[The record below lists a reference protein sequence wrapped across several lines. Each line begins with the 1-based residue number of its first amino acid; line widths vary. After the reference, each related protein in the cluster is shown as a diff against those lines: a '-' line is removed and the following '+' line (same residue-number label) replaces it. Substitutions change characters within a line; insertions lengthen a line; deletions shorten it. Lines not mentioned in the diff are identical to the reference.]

1 MIEGLDYR
9 KHPILFVDDEELA
22 LETFKAQF
30 RRDFTIH
37 TALSGQEALQI
48 LSQQPIS
55 LVITDQRMPQMS
67 GVALLEQVSRLYP
80 DTIRMLIT
88 AYTDMDVVIAAIN
101 QGHVYRYFPKP
112 YNEDEVRQSIK
123 EGIERYYLIR
133 ERDRLYAEKI
143 ELIKRVERTNRLTAV
158 GTLAAGM
165 AHEINNPLVAI
176 NTFLQMVPQKY
187 NEPEIDKEFWEHF
200 YQVVLSEVDRI
211 RNLLSRLL
219 KYSRFSEKEDLHL
232 EETDINQVLQDMIAF
247 LENEAKRKNLSI
259 QHDLATGLPIA
270 LVDRERMK
278 QVFLN
283 ILLNAIQ
290 ATFRGY
296 IQIKSACIEEEG
308 EQFIQV
314 AISDTGTGIGQE
326 ELQKLFNPFF
336 TTKQRG
342 GSGLGLITCHQ
353 IVDEHRGTIDVQTE
367 VGKGSTF
374 IITLP
379 LDPHRYNRRR
389 AERRRE
395 EELHL

>member
-1 MIEGLDYR
+1 MIEGLDYI
-9 KHPILFVDDEELA
+9 KHPVLYVDDEEMA

-37 TALSGQEALQI
+37 TALSGQDALQI
-48 LSQQPIS
+48 MSRQPIA
-55 LVITDQRMPQMS
+55 LVITDQRMPQMN
-67 GVALLEQVSRLYP
+67 GITLLEEVSKLYP

-88 AYTDMDVVIAAIN
+88 AYSDMDVVIAAIN
-101 QGHVYRYFPKP
+101 KGHVYRYFPKP

-123 EGIERYYLIR
+123 EGLERHYLIR

-187 NEPEIDKEFWEHF
+187 VEKEKDHEFWGHF

-211 RNLLSRLL
+211 RNLIGRLL
-219 KYSRFSEKEDLHL
+219 KYSRYSEKEELHL
-232 EETDINQVLQDMIAF
+232 EETDINRILQDMAAF
-247 LENEAKRKNLSI
+247 LENEAKRKSLTI
-259 QHDLATGLPIA
+259 QQDLTPELPRA

-283 ILLNAIQ
+283 IILNAIQ

-296 IQIKSACIEEEG
+296 IQIKSGCIEEDG
-308 EQFIQV
+308 EKFIQV
-314 AISDTGTGIGQE
+314 SISDTGTGIGEE

-374 IITLP
+374 IVTLP
-379 LDPHRYNRRR
+379 LDPRRYNRRR
-389 AERRRE
+389 VERRKE
-395 EELHL
+395 EELLL

>member
-1 MIEGLDYR
+1 MIEGLDY
-9 KHPILFVDDEELA
+9 KKYPALYVDDEEMA

-37 TALSGQEALQI
+37 TALSGEEALRI
-48 LSQQPIS
+48 LSQQPIA
-55 LVITDQRMPQMS
+55 LIITDQRMPQMG
-67 GVALLEQVSRLYP
+67 GVALLEEVTKQYP
-80 DTIRMLIT
+80 NTIRMLMT
-88 AYTDMDVVIAAIN
+88 AYSDMDIVIAAIN
-101 QGHVYRYFPKP
+101 KGQVYRYFPKP
-112 YNEDEVRQSIK
+112 YNEDELRESIK
-123 EGIERYYLIR
+123 EGLERYYLIR
-133 ERDRLYAEKI
+133 ERERLYAEKI
-143 ELIKRVERTNRLTAV
+143 ELIKRMERTNRLTAV

-187 NEPEIDKEFWEHF
+187 AEEEMDKEFWEHF
-200 YQVVLSEVDRI
+200 HKVVISEVDRI
-211 RNLLSRLL
+211 RNLIGRLL
-219 KYSRFSEKEDLHL
+219 KYSRFSEKEELHL
-232 EETDINQVLQDMIAF
+232 EETDINQILQDMATF
-247 LENEAKRKNLSI
+247 LDNEAKRKGLTI
-259 QHDLATGLPIA
+259 QQDLTSGMPTA
-270 LVDRERMK
+270 LLDRERMK

-296 IQIKSACIEEEG
+296 IRIKSACIEEDG
-308 EQFIQV
+308 EKFLQI
-314 AISDTGTGIGQE
+314 AISDTGIGISEE

-374 IITLP
+374 IVTLP
-379 LDPHRYNRRR
+379 LDLRRYNRRR
-389 AERRRE
+389 IERRRE
-395 EELHL
+395 EDRLI

>member
-1 MIEGLDYR
+1 MIEGLDY
-9 KHPILFVDDEELA
+9 KKYPILYVDDEEMA

-37 TALSGQEALQI
+37 TAPSGQEALQI
-48 LSQQPIS
+48 LSQQPLA
-55 LVITDQRMPQMS
+55 LVITDQRMPQMG
-67 GVALLEQVSRLYP
+67 GVALLEQVTKQFP
-80 DTIRMLIT
+80 NTIRMLIT
-88 AYTDMDVVIAAIN
+88 AYSDMDVVIAAIN
-101 QGHVYRYFPKP
+101 KGQVYRYFAKP
-112 YNEDEVRQSIK
+112 YNEDEVRESIK
-123 EGIERYYLIR
+123 EGLERYYLIR
-133 ERDRLYAEKI
+133 ERERLYAEKI
-143 ELIKRVERTNRLTAV
+143 ELIKRMERTNRLTAV

-187 NEPEIDKEFWEHF
+187 AEEETDKEFWEHF
-200 YQVVLSEVDRI
+200 HQVVLSEVDRI
-211 RNLLSRLL
+211 RNLIGRLL

-232 EETDINQVLQDMIAF
+232 EETDTNQILQDMATF
-247 LENEAKRKNLSI
+247 LDNEAKRKGLAI
-259 QHDLATGLPIA
+259 QQDLMPGMPIA
-270 LVDRERMK
+270 LLDRERMK

-296 IQIKSACIEEEG
+296 ILIKSGCIEEDG
-308 EQFIQV
+308 EKFLQIS
-314 AISDTGTGIGQE
+314 ISDTGTGISEE

-342 GSGLGLITCHQ
+342 GNGLGLITCHQ

-374 IITLP
+374 IVTLP
-379 LDPHRYNRRR
+379 LDPRRYDRRR
-389 AERRRE
+389 IERRKE
-395 EELHL
+395 DEQLF

>member
-1 MIEGLDYR
+1 MIEGLDYK
-9 KHPILFVDDEELA
+9 KHPILFVDDEEMA

-37 TALSGQEALQI
+37 TALSGQEALRI
-48 LSQQPIS
+48 LSQQPIA
-55 LVITDQRMPQMS
+55 LIITDQRMPQMG
-67 GVALLEQVSRLYP
+67 GVALLEQVTKLYP
-80 DTIRMLIT
+80 STIRMLIT
-88 AYTDMDVVIAAIN
+88 AYSDMDVVIAAIN
-101 QGHVYRYFPKP
+101 RGEVYRYFPKP
-112 YNEDEVRQSIK
+112 YNEDEVRQAIK
-123 EGIERYYLIR
+123 EGLERYYLIR
-133 ERDRLYAEKI
+133 ERDRLFEEKI
-143 ELIKRVERTNRLTAV
+143 ELIKRMERTNRLTAV

-187 NEPEIDKEFWEHF
+187 NEPEMDKEFWEHF
-200 YQVVLSEVDRI
+200 HQVVLSEVDRI
-211 RNLLSRLL
+211 RNLIGRLL
-219 KYSRFSEKEDLHL
+219 KYSRFSEKEELHL
-232 EETDINQVLQDMIAF
+232 EETDINQILQDMATF
-247 LENEAKRKNLSI
+247 LENEAKRKGLTI
-259 QHDLATGLPIA
+259 QQDLVSGMPTA
-270 LVDRERMK
+270 LLDRERMK

-296 IQIKSACIEEEG
+296 ILIKSACIEEDG
-308 EQFIQV
+308 EKFLQV
-314 AISDTGTGIGQE
+314 AISDTGTGISEE

-374 IITLP
+374 IVTLP
-379 LDPHRYNRRR
+379 LDPRRYNRRR
-389 AERRRE
+389 VERRRE
-395 EELHL
+395 EELLL

>member
-1 MIEGLDYR
+1 MIEGLDYK
-9 KHPILFVDDEELA
+9 KHPILFVDDEEMA

-30 RRDFTIH
+30 KRDFTIH
-37 TALSGQEALQI
+37 TALGGQKALET
-48 LSQQPIS
+48 LSQQPMALILS
-55 LVITDQRMPQMS
+55 DQRMPQMG
-67 GVALLEQVSRLYP
+67 GVALLEQVSKLYP

-88 AYTDMDVVIAAIN
+88 AYTDMEVVIEAIN
-101 QGHVYRYFPKP
+101 KGHVYRYFPKP
-112 YNEDEVRQSIK
+112 YNEDELRLSIK

-187 NEPEIDKEFWEHF
+187 KEPETDNEFWEHF
-200 YQVVLSEVDRI
+200 YQVVLSEVERI

-219 KYSRFSEKEDLHL
+219 KYSRFSEKEELHL
-232 EETDINQVLQDMIAF
+232 EETDINQVLKDMITF

-259 QHDLATGLPIA
+259 QQDLEIGMPPAM
-270 LVDRERMK
+270 VDRERIK

-296 IQIKSACIEEEG
+296 IRVKSACIEEDG
-308 EQFIQV
+308 EKFLR
-314 AISDTGTGIGQE
+314 ISVRDTGTGIGE
-326 ELQKLFNPFF
+326 EDLQKLFNPFF
-336 TTKQRG
+336 TTKQPG
-342 GSGLGLITCHQ
+342 GSGLGLVTCHQ

-374 IITLP
+374 IVTLP
-379 LDPHRYNRRR
+379 LDPRRYDRRR
-389 AERRRE
+389 AERRKDE
-395 EELHL
+395 EPLL